1 MLLGEQ
7 NPFCC
12 EFIKMNLPKVVEGFI
27 ENLNMLMDTVSNKSC
42 QQVFIK
48 TVGELLNQAPKP
60 FRKWQVLPTESGAYD
75 SQLTEFSMGNHP

>member
-1 MLLGEQ
+1 
-7 NPFCC
+7 
-12 EFIKMNLPKVVEGFI
+12 
-27 ENLNMLMDTVSNKSC
+27 MLMDTVSNKSC